1 MEDTN
6 RISLFKAAVDK
17 MIATSEESYKTDRRW
32 GGKTN
37 TGRIRTYT
45 QEEVQEIIESGNV
58 NSMRELS
65 RSYFYASGFYRRI
78 IFYYGYLLTYSYL
91 VIPHFKK
98 KVNVNSKT
106 NYYQALSLCEDI
118 GIKEFCGHVAMNVL
132 IDGSYYGCFVEQ
144 KGQTA
149 TMDLPFDYCR
159 TRFKGFSGLDIVEF
173 NLQYFSTIAD
183 PVMREMALSVYP
195 KAIRKAYVS
204 YAAGKGTQWA
214 VIPEGTGIFF
224 KIEDAR
230 PLFIN
235 TITAIDNFE
244 AYRDLEIKKEE
255 NELKKILVQH
265 LGVKN
270 DGEFIIEPE
279 EAEELHRGACNMLRD
294 NESLDVLTTYAEV
307 TVESLSDSRQTI
319 NSNLE
324 TFQKLIYSESGSSPN
339 IFAAEGNISLE
350 QSIKNDMSL
359 MMVLAEQFSK
369 IFKFLLNEKASNAN
383 VDYDFAILPIS
394 YYNTQEYIDE
404 TYKLATA
411 GYSFLLP
418 IIACGITQKQI
429 IDIKILEND
438 VLDLE
443 TLLKPLNLAYNQT
456 KASNTGENGG
466 EGGAPTKGGTQKS
479 DKTITNTNGGAK

>member
-118 GIKEFCGHVAMNVL
+118 NIKEFCGHVAMNVL

-144 KGQTA
+144 KGQIS

-173 NLQYFSTIAD
+173 NLQYFSTITD
-183 PVMREMALSVYP
+183 SVMREMALNIYP
-195 KAIRKAYVS
+195 KAIKKAYQS
-204 YAAGKGTQWA
+204 YIAGKGAQWA

-224 KIEDAR
+224 QIEDAR

-244 AYRDLEIKKEE
+244 EYRDLEIKKEE

-265 LGVKN
+265 LGVKT

-307 TVESLSDSRQTI
+307 SVESLSDARQTI

-339 IFAAEGNISLE
+339 IFAADGNISLE

-359 MMVLAEQFSK
+359 MMVLAEKISK
-369 IFKFLLNEKASNAN
+369 VFRFLLNEKISNTN
-383 VDYDFAILPIS
+383 VEYDFVILPIS

-418 IIACGITQKQI
+418 VIGCGITQKQI
-429 IDIKILEND
+429 TDIKVLEND

-443 TLLKPLNLAYNQT
+443 TLLKPLNLSYTQT
-456 KASNTGENGG
+456 KAGNTGENGS
-466 EGGAPTKGGTQKS
+466 EGGAPTKSNTSKS